1 MLHSGTQHVYIG
13 ASVPRH
19 ASEPIVDVRRVVK
32 RFPGVVALAGV
43 DFRIGAGEIVGL
55 VGKNGAGKSSL
66 IKVIAGAERP
76 DEGELLIDGRAPP
89 HGYAPHLAHRFGL
102 AFVHQELG
110 NFPAPLTVAENV
122 ALGTSYPR
130 RVGVFVSQRELR
142 RRVNAV
148 FDQLQADIDAGAL
161 MTDLTTVE
169 QRLVMIARALYH
181 DARLLFLDEPSVSL
195 TIDEVRHLHTVVR
208 QLKEGG
214 RSIVYVSHRLH
225 EIVSLTDRVVVM
237 QDGRVML
244 ERPTADVDERAL
256 VDVIAGS
263 GESAESVSR
272 SSARPRS
279 ERPILRVRNLRR
291 PPAVHDVSFDL
302 YEGEILGLAGLV
314 GAGRT
319 EVVRMIFGADTP
331 TSGTIVIEDG
341 EVRFRSP
348 AGAIRRGVA
357 LLPEDR
363 RHEGLVLDF
372 TGRENITLASLR
384 HHRLSRLVPVP
395 SRRSERAAA
404 TSIAKRLAIP
414 ERGVDEEVRRLS
426 GGTQQKVVF
435 AKWLERRGMVFMF
448 DEPTQGVD
456 VGAKAELFK
465 LIQGL
470 AYEGRRGVIVISSDF
485 AELATIC
492 DRVVTL
498 REGRVSGVMSAPN
511 ISEDALVRLA
521 YEATPDADDSFG
533 VAPLEAS

>member
-1 MLHSGTQHVYIG
+1 MRG
-13 ASVPRH
+13 H

-43 DFRIGAGEIVGL
+43 DLRIGRGEIVGL

-76 DEGELLIDGRAPP
+76 DEGELRIDGRPPP
-89 HGYAPHLAHRFGL
+89 HGYAPHVAHRLGL

-110 NFPAPLTVAENV
+110 NFPAPLSVAENV

-130 RVGVFVSQRELR
+130 RLGLFVSQRELR
-142 RRVNAV
+142 RRVTAV
-148 FDQLQADIDAGAL
+148 FEQLQTEIDAGAL
-161 MTDLTTVE
+161 MSELTAVQ

-195 TIDEVRHLHTVVR
+195 TIEEVRHLHAIVR
-208 QLKEGG
+208 QLKERGH
-214 RSIVYVSHRLH
+214 SIVYVSHRLH

-244 ERPTADVDERAL
+244 ERATADVDEQAL
-256 VDVIAGS
+256 VDVIAG
-263 GESAESVSR
+263 GGQ
-272 SSARPRS
+272 PS
-279 ERPILRVRNLRR
+279 EGPAATAHRRQPSQTPILRVRNLRR

-302 YEGEILGLAGLV
+302 HEGEILGLAGLV

-319 EVVRMIFGADTP
+319 EVVRMLFGADAP
-331 TSGTIVIEDG
+331 AAGTIELDG
-341 EVRFRSP
+341 RPVRLRSP
-348 AGAIRRGVA
+348 IDAIRRGVA

-384 HHRLSRLVPVP
+384 QHRPSRLVPVP

-404 TSIAKRLAIP
+404 MSIARRLGIP
-414 ERGVDEEVRRLS
+414 ERGVEEEVRRLS

-435 AKWLERRGMVFMF
+435 AKWLERRGTVFLF

-456 VGAKAELFK
+456 VGAKAELFA
-465 LIQGL
+465 LIQRL
-470 AYEGRRGVIVISSDF
+470 AHDGRRGVIVISSDF
-485 AELATIC
+485 AELAQVC
-492 DRVVTL
+492 HRVVAL
-498 REGRVSGVMSAPN
+498 REGRVSGALSAPHVT
-511 ISEDALVRLA
+511 EDALVRLA
-521 YEATPDADDSFG
+521 YDDRARTAATTPSG
-533 VAPLEAS
+533 TAPTETA

>member
-1 MLHSGTQHVYIG
+1 
-13 ASVPRH
+13 VPGH

-43 DFRIGAGEIVGL
+43 DFRIGTGEIVGL

-76 DEGELLIDGRAPP
+76 DEGELRIDGRTPP
-89 HGYAPHLAHRFGL
+89 HGYGPHAAHRLGL

-122 ALGTSYPR
+122 ALGASYPR
-130 RVGVFVSQRELR
+130 RLGVFVSQKELR
-142 RRVNAV
+142 RRVASV
-148 FDQLQADIDAGAL
+148 FEQLEADIAAGSL
-161 MTDLTTVE
+161 MADLTTVE

-195 TIDEVRHLHTVVR
+195 TIEEVRHLHAVVR

-263 GESAESVSR
+263 GESAESESR
-272 SSARPRS
+272 AADRPPRS
-279 ERPILRVRNLRR
+279 ETPILRVRNLRR
-291 PPAVHDVSFDL
+291 PPAVHDVSLDL
-302 YEGEILGLAGLV
+302 HEGEILGLAGLV

-319 EVVRMIFGADTP
+319 EVVRMIFGADAP
-331 TSGTIVIEDG
+331 TSGTIDIED
-341 EVRFRSP
+341 ERVRFRSP

-384 HHRLSRLVPVP
+384 HHRLSRLVPIP

-404 TSIAKRLAIP
+404 VSIAHRLAIP

-435 AKWLERRGMVFMF
+435 AKWLERRGTVFMF
-448 DEPTQGVD
+448 DEPTQGID
-456 VGAKAELFK
+456 VGAKAELFA
-465 LIQGL
+465 LIQRL
-470 AYEGRRGVIVISSDF
+470 AYDGRRGVIVISSDF
-485 AELATIC
+485 AELAHVC
-492 DRVVTL
+492 DRVIVL
-498 REGRVSGVMSAPN
+498 REGRVSGALSAPG
-511 ISEDALVRLA
+511 ITEDALVRLA
-521 YEATPDADDSFG
+521 YDDAGRGADALVPSKSA
-533 VAPLEAS
+533 AP